1 MREFKKAG
9 IFMST
14 PNNETLQTIEKLYKQ
29 RGWTIYKLA
38 KESGIPYSSLNN
50 MFLRNTQPSLNT
62 LERLCSGLGISMSD
76 FFHDDILETNV
87 YALDSSEIFIVET
100 YRSLDSRRKELLTA
114 YLSGLAGL
122 AVEPEKQP

>member
-1 MREFKKAG
+1 
-9 IFMST
+9 MST

-122 AVEPEKQP
+122 AVEHEKQP